1 MKHVRTRAIARRRG
15 AEGGRVRGWLVVG
28 QRMLGKRETGHAG
41 RAVRD
46 AHVFHRRPASELS
59 GEMAGHSGLAWRT
72 ARTTRGRGISQQR
85 RGESHHVR
93 HGRAL
98 CCPLCCPLGSARA
111 GRRAHNK
118 INDVSFPSSVG
129 SEPVNFVLNHHLGGR
144 AEGAC
149 RGRGA
154 IAMRARRHRSDQTG
168 KSGRA
173 ARIRRGRP
181 KHSTRARG
189 CALAS
194 RDLRAHRRV
203 ERRVRPPMTVGMVP
217 TSEFSA
223 MFLEGRTAGWS
234 ARTAAK
240 RGTRVSATRP
250 VLAAGRDPTLKR
262 AHRDVRA
269 VSAEMPE
276 GMVPV
281 RPLFWRFLQLA
292 RATRRG
298 AQGCGGRECGRAR
311 S

>member
-1 MKHVRTRAIARRRG
+1 MRPLPRLGHPIATRIRRVQV
-15 AEGGRVRGWLVVG
+15 GGRRHE
-28 QRMLGKRETGHAG
+28 RELGRDGAAEKRPP
-41 RAVRD
+41 R
-46 AHVFHRRPASELS
+46 
-59 GEMAGHSGLAWRT
+59 
-72 ARTTRGRGISQQR
+72 ISQQR

-111 GRRAHNK
+111 GQRAHNK

-129 SEPVNFVLNHHLGGR
+129 SEPVNFVLNHLGGR

-181 KHSTRARG
+181 KHSTRARR

-269 VSAEMPE
+269 VSTEMPE
-276 GMVPV
+276 GMVPA

-292 RATRRG
+292 RATRCW